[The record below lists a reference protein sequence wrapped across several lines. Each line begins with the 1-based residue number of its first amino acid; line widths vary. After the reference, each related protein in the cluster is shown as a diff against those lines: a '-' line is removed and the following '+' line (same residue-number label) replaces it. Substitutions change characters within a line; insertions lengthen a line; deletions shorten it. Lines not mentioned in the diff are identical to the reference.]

1 MGRTVSAFAVFGTF
15 CIAQSMLVSYA
26 PDVSI
31 LKAVSFLIM
40 ALTLSISWFSRRV
53 DVEQLQGWMFFWL
66 AAIVFTNAFSA
77 SSVPDNFEYK
87 LRLASITVS
96 AVSRSSQQV
105 QSRIHHSKFGLV

>member
-1 MGRTVSAFAVFGTF
+1 M
-15 CIAQSMLVSYA
+15 C
-26 PDVSI
+26 
-31 LKAVSFLIM
+31 
-40 ALTLSISWFSRRV
+40 V
-53 DVEQLQGWMFFWL
+53 DVALNVCGAGYNTEAVLVDAASGDTQASFSII

-105 QSRIHHSKFGLV
+105 QSRIHHSKLRLV